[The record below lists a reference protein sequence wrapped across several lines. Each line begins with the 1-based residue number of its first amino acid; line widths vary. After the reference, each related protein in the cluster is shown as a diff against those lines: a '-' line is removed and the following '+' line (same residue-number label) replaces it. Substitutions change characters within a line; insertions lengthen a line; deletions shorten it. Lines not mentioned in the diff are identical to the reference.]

1 MMPLREVWDVFTG
14 LNAVRRDSPSD
25 ISEACY
31 NGCNCIAKS
40 SASTSSSASLNWLSS
55 FKQFLNFCQEQD
67 TGGKN
72 NTVIADVS
80 KIVSLLE
87 EKSLVDAQLSSF
99 GFMDSTTISSVT
111 ATSMKTTS
119 TTQSPPRTITSSST
133 SSPIK
138 NGSGPSAQ
146 VLAPAITVP
155 TVAAII
161 GFISCIFFYLRW
173 RRSKQQPVSPP
184 EYEEG
189 KAQLHADE
197 FRPELDGRA
206 INPELADSQR
216 VMAELPARELV
227 GSEMAGHTGTKRSF
241 ISEYR

>member
-1 MMPLREVWDVFTG
+1 M
-14 LNAVRRDSPSD
+14 
-25 ISEACY
+25 
-31 NGCNCIAKS
+31 
-40 SASTSSSASLNWLSS
+40 
-55 FKQFLNFCQEQD
+55 
-67 TGGKN
+67 
-72 NTVIADVS
+72 IADVS

-87 EKSLVDAQLSSF
+87 EKSSVDTQLSSL
-99 GFMDSTTISSVT
+99 GFTDST
-111 ATSMKTTS
+111 ATSVAVTSSMSTTS
-119 TTQSPPRTITSSST
+119 TQPPPRIITSSST
-133 SSPIK
+133 TSPNN

-155 TVAAII
+155 TVAALI
-161 GFISCIFFYLRW
+161 GIFSCIFFYLRW

-206 INPELADSQR
+206 IDPELADSQR

-227 GSEMAGHTGTKRSF
+227 GSEMAVQGRND
-241 ISEYR
+241 